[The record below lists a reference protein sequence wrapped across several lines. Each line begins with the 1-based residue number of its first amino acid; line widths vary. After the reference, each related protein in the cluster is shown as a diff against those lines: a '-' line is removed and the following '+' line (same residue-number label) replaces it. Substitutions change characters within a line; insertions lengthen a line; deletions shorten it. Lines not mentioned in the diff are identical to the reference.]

1 MKTKNTSKNRL
12 YKFEET
18 DREITC
24 SCLRDNCL
32 LITFET
38 GQVEIF
44 KLQHNYQIF
53 PEFSKSGKNVAV
65 VPCCEKIF
73 LSVFGSNLE
82 TNEICSKIGSY
93 QCYSYATCCDIFF
106 TKDDIFS
113 VVGTKSGDIYVFS
126 VRNNCLFRLFKKA
139 HKSKI
144 KEREKKKEWK
154 TL

>member
-1 MKTKNTSKNRL
+1 MKTKNTKNKL
-12 YKFEET
+12 YKFEES

-24 SCLRDNCL
+24 SCLRENCL

-44 KLQHNYQIF
+44 KLQHHRHNDYQD
-53 PEFSKSGKNVAV
+53 FSEISKMKMKI
-65 VPCCEKIF
+65 PC
-73 LSVFGSNLE
+73 FGSDLE

-144 KEREKKKEWK
+144 KEGRSEGVKKIV
-154 TL
+154 